1 MKIKK
6 LYILLFITGIY
17 TSSYAQSWG
26 VHKYELYY
34 GLGGTNLMSDVGSP
48 NNPSKLAWVRIFNT
62 VGAHGNAGLRYN
74 FKPKQY
80 VSANLALGQL
90 YAEDPVDDPDFYT
103 LGRKANTFFTEIT
116 FRYEYQIIKEKKKRT
131 VYKVLGENRLK
142 NINIPTYLFIGAGG
156 ILSVG
161 QYSQIDGVSVP
172 TENYINFAPV
182 IPYGIGFKTRLSN
195 LSYLNLEVGL
205 RFPLSDKLDNLAQGA
220 NGLLSSDQYQF
231 VTVNYIKKLKS
242 NKKGLPRFKRR

>member
-17 TSSYAQSWG
+17 TTSHAQSWN
-26 VHKYELYY
+26 VLKYELYY

-48 NNPSKLAWVRIFNT
+48 NDPSKLAWVRIFNT
-62 VGAHGNAGLRYN
+62 VGVYANAGLRYYMN
-74 FKPKQY
+74 PNQHL
-80 VSANLALGQL
+80 SANLALGQL
-90 YAEDPVDDPDFYT
+90 YAEDPVDDPEFYT
-103 LGRKANTFFTEIT
+103 LGRKANSFFTEVSL
-116 FRYEYQIIKEKKKRT
+116 RYEYQIIKERKKRT
-131 VYKVLGENRLK
+131 VYKILGESNLK
-142 NINIPTYLFIGAGG
+142 NITIPTYLFIGAGG
-156 ILSVG
+156 LLSVG
-161 QYSQIDGVSVP
+161 NYSEIQGTNVS

-195 LSYLNLEVGL
+195 LSYLNIEVGL
-205 RFPLSDKLDNLAQGA
+205 RFPLSDKLDNLEQGA
-220 NGLLSSDQYQF
+220 HGLLSSDQYQF